1 MQEVLGLKR
10 LIILGVLLA
19 IAGGQ
24 AAALN
29 LYFMDRNKELR
40 RDIRSTRS
48 KANTISDD
56 ANTLRNDYELISK
69 QQVFVDLLE
78 KDNFISQQ
86 NRLEAR
92 NKIADIQGVTDI
104 LSASFSIAS
113 AQEVENPEMA
123 EVNHTILSSRMTFQ
137 VTATSDVA
145 LYHFAYW
152 IEQSFPGH
160 IVLTG
165 IDLERER
172 KLDNNILKTMTQRGR
187 LPLVKGTLNYLWRTI
202 TPVERNEIDRTFEE
216 LGLGGG
222 F

>member
-1 MQEVLGLKR
+1 MQEILGLKR
-10 LIILGVLLA
+10 LIVLGILLA

-29 LYFMDRNKELR
+29 FYFMDRNKELR
-40 RDIRSTRS
+40 RDIRSARNAAS
-48 KANTISDD
+48 RISDD
-56 ANTLRNDYELISK
+56 ANTLRNDYELITK
-69 QQVFVDLLE
+69 QQAFVELLE

-92 NKIADIQGVTDI
+92 NRIADIQGVTDI

-113 AQEVENPEMA
+113 AQEVEDEAMA
-123 EVNHTILSSRMTFQ
+123 EVNHAILSSRMTFE

-187 LPLVKGTLNYLWRTI
+187 LPLVKGTLNYLWRTV
-202 TPVERNEIDRTFEE
+202 TPVERNEIDQTFEE